1 MLSKNAV
8 TLLRIPFSFYL
19 MPVYFFALSQC
30 NTINYTHA
38 VLIFFILHL
47 FIYPASNGYN
57 SYQDQDETSI
67 GGLKNPPKAT
77 KDLFYLT
84 LLFDAIGLALSL
96 FVGVTFF
103 IGTLI
108 YMAVSRAYSY
118 KGIRLKKYPI
128 LGFLSVIIF
137 QGAVS
142 FLNIYCGISGAA
154 PSQIIYSTILY
165 PIIASS
171 FLIGG
176 VYPLTQI
183 YQHVQDA
190 KSGDKTISMLL
201 GYRGTFIFSIV
212 CFAGANIILLRYFTL
227 INSQNSFYIIQLFLL
242 PVFYVFVRWF
252 LKVIKSTAEASFENT
267 MRMNT
272 IASLMMNACF
282 LFLFFIKIKY

>member
-1 MLSKNAV
+1 MFSKNAF

-84 LLFDAIGLALSL
+84 LLFDLIGLALSL
-96 FVGVTFF
+96 FVGITFF

-108 YMAVSRAYSY
+108 YMVISRAYSY
-118 KGIRLKKYPI
+118 KGIRLKKYPV

-154 PSQIIYSTILY
+154 PSQIIY
-165 PIIASS
+165 
-171 FLIGG
+171 
-176 VYPLTQI
+176 
-183 YQHVQDA
+183 
-190 KSGDKTISMLL
+190 
-201 GYRGTFIFSIV
+201 
-212 CFAGANIILLRYFTL
+212 
-227 INSQNSFYIIQLFLL
+227 
-242 PVFYVFVRWF
+242 
-252 LKVIKSTAEASFENT
+252 
-267 MRMNT
+267 
-272 IASLMMNACF
+272 
-282 LFLFFIKIKY
+282 